1 MKRSEVD
8 MSKISPM
15 MAKYLEIKEKYN
27 DTIIFYRLGD
37 FYEMFFEDAILC
49 SRELELAL
57 TGRNAGLEE
66 RVPMCGI
73 PYHAYLQYL
82 EKLVDKGYKVAIC
95 EQLTDPKESKGLVE
109 RDVIQVVTKG
119 TIIDNTL
126 SEKDSNYI
134 GNIYDFEYSY
144 GISYA
149 DITTGYFYVVLVDHD
164 KEKVIK
170 EVVNRNLKEVIVN
183 DKIDREIVYL
193 LKNNYQILVTIRD
206 DIYDGEDYKYIS
218 SSLKDIRLATTVNHL
233 LSYILDT
240 KKGDMS
246 HLQKASVINLDK
258 YLLFDNHTKRNL
270 ELVETLRNKERTYSL
285 LWLLDKTKTAMG
297 SRLLKYNIENP
308 LTDKKEIEKR
318 YSVIETLRTEFIL
331 KNDLQALLD
340 EVYDLERLS
349 GRISYGNVN
358 ARDLLQLKRSLKA
371 LPSIKGILS
380 DINFYETIDTF
391 DELYELLEKSIVEE
405 PPIGIRDGGIIKE
418 GYNSELDELRSI
430 SSGSKD
436 FILKI
441 EQEEKEKTGIKN
453 LRLGYNKVFGYY
465 IEVSKGSIPLI
476 KPEFGY
482 ERKQTLVNC
491 ERFITPLL
499 KEKEN
504 IILGAEEK
512 IINLE
517 YSLFMSIR
525 DKVKEYIGSIQKT
538 SKTIALID
546 MLVSFA
552 FVSEENNYVKPILT
566 DKRKIDIKDARHPV
580 VEKVIKEEFVP
591 NDIVMGDD
599 VDVLLITGPNMA
611 GKSTYMRTLAIII
624 IMAQIGSFVPCT
636 NCSMPIFDKIFT
648 RIGASDDLVSGDSTF
663 MVEMKEAN
671 NAIHDATENSLILFD
686 ELGRGTATYDGMALA
701 QSILEYVHDKIKAK
715 TMFSTH
721 YHELTSLAAD
731 LKRLKNVHVSAI
743 EEEGKITFLH
753 KVKNGAVDKSY
764 GIHVA
769 SLAHLPKEVIDRAD
783 EILNFY
789 ETKNKKESK
798 LKQMELPLEFVQ
810 EQDERD
816 VVIEKLKKV
825 NPLEITPIDALN
837 ILYDIKQS
845 IDK

>member
-57 TGRNAGLEE
+57 TGRNAGLDE

-206 DIYDGEDYKYIS
+206 DIYDGDTYKYIS
-218 SSLKDIRLATTVNHL
+218 SSLKDIRLVTTVNHL

-371 LPSIKGILS
+371 LPSSKGILS
-380 DINFYETIDTF
+380 DINFYKTIDTF

-591 NDIVMGDD
+591 NDIIMGDD

-636 NCSMPIFDKIFT
+636 SCSMPIFDKIFT

-816 VVIEKLKKV
+816 VVMEKLKKV